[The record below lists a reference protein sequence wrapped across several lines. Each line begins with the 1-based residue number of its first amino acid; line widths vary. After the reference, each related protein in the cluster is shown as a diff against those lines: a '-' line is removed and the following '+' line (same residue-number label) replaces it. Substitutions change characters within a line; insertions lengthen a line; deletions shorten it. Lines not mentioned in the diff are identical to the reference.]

1 MLRINTDSDIQLLF
15 ELMLSMNIKLNCWPL
30 TRFVGHT
37 FVDTTAAE
45 KFPNCVNVRRSELTA
60 TETVQ
65 SDLDLETPNHER
77 LKTRQLRS
85 QTSSHILFL
94 SLMWEC
100 RWERATPAALR
111 GHRTQRRA
119 APWCCRHR
127 CFSTSLLTRSS
138 KENNRPQILKRF
150 WNCGWSSGTA
160 SDSLCF
166 QG

>member
-65 SDLDLETPNHER
+65 SDLDLEAPNHER
-77 LKTRQLRS
+77 LKTWQLRS
-85 QTSSHILFL
+85 QTSSHIMFL

-100 RWERATPAALR
+100 RWERATPAVLR

-119 APWCCRHR
+119 APWLFCC
-127 CFSTSLLTRSS
+127 FSS